1 MEQHSKL
8 VAAASTDINTHTR
21 KKNVYVYIHT
31 NIPAAIKAFNTV
43 IIMGQTL
50 PQ

>member
-21 KKNVYVYIHT
+21 KKKYVYVYIHT
-31 NIPAAIKAFNTV
+31 KIPAAIKAFNTV
-43 IIMGQTL
+43 IIMGQT
-50 PQ
+50 